1 MEYDVLLGIVESFC
15 NWASV
20 GEWSEQEITI
30 GTITGTLLYVKHGDR
45 KYQDVISKMFDVDDA
60 YKEWDS
66 DFVMFRVDDK
76 ILAIGTYT
84 LDSAATEEDEV
95 AEFTKV
101 LINELM
107 SEYSIVL

>member
-1 MEYDVLLGIVESFC
+1 MEYDVLLGAVESFC

-20 GEWSEQEITI
+20 GEVSEQEITI
-30 GTITGTLLYVKHGDR
+30 GTITGTLLYVKHGDNR
-45 KYQDVISKMFDVDDA
+45 YQDVISKMFDIDDA
-60 YKEWDS
+60 YKEWNS
-66 DFVMFRVDDK
+66 DFVLFQVDEK

-84 LDSAATEEDEV
+84 LGSAAVEEDEV

-107 SEYSIVL
+107 LEYSIVL